1 MSMVTSQILKFV
13 NFSET
18 KKSRYLENETLIIF
32 SSKERIF
39 IINYIS
45 RATLWQKI
53 FLQRRLSLKQLKSNV
68 KGLNLTLLKL
78 IGSPYTFINICYD
91 YSKGTFPAKHLFFHL
106 FLDTCCSGSQMFDHV
121 VVVKNY
127 ANFIGKTVAG
137 VYF

>member
-91 YSKGTFPAKHLFFHL
+91 YSKGAFPAEHLFFISFWIL
-106 FLDTCCSGSQMFDHV
+106 
-121 VVVKNY
+121 
-127 ANFIGKTVAG
+127 VAA
-137 VYF
+137 VHRCLIM